1 MKKSFSILLVCF
13 LFTGCAAV
21 PPVIEMASWIKTGI
35 DVISYVETEKT
46 TTDHALS
53 YVMNKD
59 CSTFYLLQGKA
70 MCFKKEVTWP
80 LM

>member
-1 MKKSFSILLVCF
+1 MKQIGVLLVCF
-13 LFTGCAAV
+13 VCVGCAAV
-21 PPVIEMASWIKTGI
+21 PPIIEVASWIKTGI

-70 MCFKKEVTWP
+70 ICSKEEVTWP
-80 LM
+80 PI

>member
-1 MKKSFSILLVCF
+1 MKQISVLLVCF
-13 LFTGCAAV
+13 FCVGCAAV
-21 PPVIEMASWIKTGI
+21 PPIIEVASWIKTGI

-53 YVMNKD
+53 YVMNED

-70 MCFKKEVTWP
+70 LCSKEEVTWP
-80 LM
+80 RPR